1 MSQMFPVNDFEWIK
15 DTSEFNED
23 LIKKKKV
30 MKGIFLKLVLNNDL
44 DKIKLI

>member
-23 LIKKKKV
+23 LIKNCNEESDEEY
-30 MKGIFLKLVLNNDL
+30 FLEVGVK
-44 DKIKLI
+44 

>member
-23 LIKKKKV
+23 LIKNCNEESDERY
-30 MKGIFLKLVLNNDL
+30 FLEDGVK
-44 DKIKLI
+44 

>member
-23 LIKKKKV
+23 LIKNCNEESDE
-30 MKGIFLKLVLNNDL
+30 GYFLEVGVK
-44 DKIKLI
+44 